1 METKQE
7 QQSAIDKLYME
18 WMAWF
23 CEKNSSFSSDLY
35 KYNNEGVSKITIE
48 NVAKLEKFFRKI
60 ESYADENNINP
71 DMVVGD
77 FIATKSYYLKYKD
90 VTYVIGYICDHST
103 IFYCSTL
110 LSEISP
116 EKIIKYEDFEK
127 VLNTQKVVKINSP
140 QDKKT
145 KKDLEKNKIIK
156 YCRKKNNIK

>member
-18 WMAWF
+18 WVEWF
-23 CEKNSSFSSDLY
+23 CEKNSNFSSDLY

-48 NVAKLEKFFRKI
+48 NVAKLEKFFREI
-60 ESYADENNINP
+60 EIYAEENNINP

-103 IFYCSTL
+103 IFYCSTA

-127 VLNTQKVVKINSP
+127 TLNTKKVVAINKNEN
-140 QDKKT
+140 KKT
-145 KKDLEKNKIIK
+145 KTRI
-156 YCRKKNNIK
+156 RKK